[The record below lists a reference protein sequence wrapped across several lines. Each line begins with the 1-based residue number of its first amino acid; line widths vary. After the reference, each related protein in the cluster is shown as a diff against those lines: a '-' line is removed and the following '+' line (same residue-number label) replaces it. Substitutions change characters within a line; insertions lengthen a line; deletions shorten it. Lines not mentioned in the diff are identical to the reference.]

1 MNFFSFLITSYKMEM
16 KMRNARID
24 YSLDI
29 GSIKYRVA
37 YIDRSSKSEVMEAR
51 KCFNYHSG
59 YLLSVCLS

>member
-1 MNFFSFLITSYKMEM
+1 MEM

>member
-1 MNFFSFLITSYKMEM
+1 M

-51 KCFNYHSG
+51 KCFNYYSG